1 MNKMDQP
8 LCSAC
13 ERVVWPLS
21 HCVMSTHKPIKKAV
35 FPVAG
40 LGTRF
45 LPATKAIPKELL
57 PIVDRPLIQYAV
69 DEARE
74 AGIEQMIF
82 VTGRGKTAIVEH
94 FDMAFELETTMSDRG
109 KDMNVL
115 EPTRATPGD
124 IITVRQQVPMGLGH
138 AIWCARA
145 IVGDEPFAIFL
156 PDELMIAH
164 KGGAGCM
171 KQMVDAY
178 NQTGG
183 NLISVLEVPHEE
195 VSSYGV
201 IDPGK
206 EDGALTEVK
215 GLVEKPPVNEAP
227 SNKIISGRYI
237 LQPEVMRTLENQEK
251 GAGGE
256 IQLTDAMAKMIGSQP
271 FHAVTFDGKRYDC
284 GSKLGFVEATLA
296 LALERDDMGADVRA
310 MAQRLLG

>member
-1 MNKMDQP
+1 
-8 LCSAC
+8 
-13 ERVVWPLS
+13 
-21 HCVMSTHKPIKKAV
+21 MSRKPIRKAV

-94 FDMAFELETTMSDRG
+94 FDMAFELETIMAERG
-109 KDMNVL
+109 KDMSAL

-124 IITVRQQVPMGLGH
+124 IITVRQQVPLGLGH

-145 IVGDEPFAIFL
+145 IVGDDPFAIFL
-156 PDELMIAH
+156 PDELMIGQP
-164 KGGAGCM
+164 GGTGCM

-178 NQTGG
+178 EQVGG
-183 NLISVLEVPHEE
+183 NLISVLEVPIEE

-201 IDPGK
+201 IAPGA
-206 EDGALTEVK
+206 ENGALTEVT
-215 GLVEKPPVNEAP
+215 GLVEKPAIADAP

-237 LQPEVMRTLENQEK
+237 LQSEVMRTLENQGK

-256 IQLTDAMAKMIGSQP
+256 IQLTDAMAKMIGTQP
-271 FHAVTFDGKRYDC
+271 FHAVTFDGNRYDC

-296 LALERDDMGADVRA
+296 LALQRDDMGADVRK
-310 MAQRLLG
+310 MAQRLLA

>member
-1 MNKMDQP
+1 MTRSGVGVMFI
-8 LCSAC
+8 SMS
-13 ERVVWPLS
+13 ER
-21 HCVMSTHKPIKKAV
+21 KKIRKAV

-40 LGTRF
+40 MGTRF
-45 LPATKAIPKELL
+45 LPATKAVPKELL

-94 FDMAFELETTMSDRG
+94 FDVAFELESTMTARG
-109 KDMNVL
+109 KSLDVL

-145 IVGDEPFAIFL
+145 IVGDEPFAIML
-156 PDELMIAH
+156 PDELMV
-164 KGGAGCM
+164 GEPGCM
-171 KQMVDAY
+171 AQMVEAY
-178 NQTGG
+178 ERVGG
-183 NLISVLEVPHEE
+183 NLISVLEVPHDE

-201 IDPGK
+201 IDPGAS
-206 EDGALTEVK
+206 EGALTEVR
-215 GLVEKPPVNEAP
+215 GLVEKPPVDEAP

-237 LQPEVMRTLENQEK
+237 LQPEVMRTLETQGV

-256 IQLTDAMAKMIGSQP
+256 IQLTDAMAKMIGTQP
-271 FHAVTFDGKRYDC
+271 FHAVTFAGRRFDC
-284 GSKLGFVEATLA
+284 GSKTGFVEATLA
-296 LALERDDMGADVRA
+296 LALEREDMGAEVRA
-310 MAQRLLG
+310 IAERLLAG